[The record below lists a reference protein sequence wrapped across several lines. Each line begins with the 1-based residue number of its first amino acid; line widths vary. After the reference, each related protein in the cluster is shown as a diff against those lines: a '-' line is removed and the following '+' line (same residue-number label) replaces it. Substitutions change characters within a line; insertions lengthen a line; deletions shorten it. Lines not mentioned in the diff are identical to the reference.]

1 MRVQIANGVAG
12 AVHGRD
18 VERRVSVLIG
28 GQQVGALL
36 ESRLYR
42 LDAVVLN
49 GLDQVLLS
57 LGRELSRLLR
67 SVLVTTMM
75 IAMTRSMAAMMWPE
89 VRHKR
94 TISSHDSAISDQLP

>member
-12 AVHGRD
+12 AIHGRD

-42 LDAVVLN
+42 LDAVVLD

-67 SVLVTTMM
+67 RVLLLRLFV
-75 IAMTRSMAAMMWPE
+75 AHLLVRSEPAARE
-89 VRHKR
+89 CLLCE
-94 TISSHDSAISDQLP
+94 A